1 MMLLQKLLGNSLSF
15 IYVALKPESAVQKY
29 VQNLGAS
36 VFGEMSKNILN

>member
-1 MMLLQKLLGNSLSF
+1 MVLLQKLPGTSLSF

-36 VFGEMSKNILN
+36 VVGEMSKSILN